1 MEVWLLT
8 VTLLFYLLSTAG
20 FVFALVSARPI
31 VRVLAPSCL
40 LIAFVCHAGAIAVRS
55 FATGYIAVTN
65 VYEAISFFACL
76 TAGMGL
82 LCLYKEGPHWQARV
96 VDRKGKPEPAWAA
109 RVLQAL
115 PAARSLQPDE
125 LELGDDWV
133 ASVRAM
139 GAQLERAGARGQL
152 VAAALFRFS

>member
-1 MEVWLLT
+1 MDSLPGVAGGTRYLGTFDRLEAIHRDEVDFFASGHALVEGLL
-8 VTLLFYLLSTAG
+8 LELEDGPRGRSCLFEVPGDGTAG
-20 FVFALVSARPI
+20 I
-31 VRVLAPSCL
+31 
-40 LIAFVCHAGAIAVRS
+40 
-55 FATGYIAVTN
+55 
-65 VYEAISFFACL
+65 
-76 TAGMGL
+76 GL
-82 LCLYKEGPHWQARV
+82 LCLYKQGPAWQAREI
-96 VDRKGKPEPAWAA
+96 DREGKPEPAWAE

-115 PAARSLQPDE
+115 PAARTIQPGE